1 MKKYHNKYNMDFIQ
15 KYDCSQRQSRLPPD
29 VKNDV
34 HSISVSPQVQ
44 KQVGLDLSSLPE
56 IDSHLHLIVCNDY
69 FTKWLEANPIR
80 KKTVLTVATFL
91 YELMCLHG
99 CFRVQINDQ
108 GREFVN
114 ETSPISYTF

>member
-1 MKKYHNKYNMDFIQ
+1 MDFIQ
-15 KYDCSQRQSRLPPD
+15 KYDRSQRQSRLPPD

-56 IDSHLHLIVCNDY
+56 IDSHLHLIVCSDY

-80 KKTVLTVATFL
+80 KKTK
-91 YELMCLHG
+91 
-99 CFRVQINDQ
+99 VQIND
-108 GREFVN
+108 
-114 ETSPISYTF
+114 